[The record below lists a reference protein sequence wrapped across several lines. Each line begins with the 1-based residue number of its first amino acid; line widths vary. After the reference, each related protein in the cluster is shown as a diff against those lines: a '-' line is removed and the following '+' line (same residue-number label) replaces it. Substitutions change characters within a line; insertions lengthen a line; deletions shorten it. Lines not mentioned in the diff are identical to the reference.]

1 MNVYFTLVL
10 LLTFEHVGHSQHI
23 FQLSIG
29 IDKKRWNTP
38 DTQIKE
44 KFPNIMYQKS
54 LEFPNNLNKKCKF
67 IRTIWNLKISLI
79 NTFFSCPII
88 RRKQV
93 KNNHNLNSM
102 VSLCFILSYLSK
114 ISKLKKKNFYVK
126 IINSFHQQ
134 IKQLCSSL
142 LDI

>member
-29 IDKKRWNTP
+29 IDKKSLNTR
-38 DTQIKE
+38 DTQIKDR
-44 KFPNIMYQKS
+44 FPNIRYQKS
-54 LEFPNNLNKKCKF
+54 LEFPKFLNKMCKF

-79 NTFFSCPII
+79 NTFFFMAYY
-88 RRKQV
+88 KAQTG

-102 VSLCFILSYLSK
+102 VSLCIILSYLSK
-114 ISKLKKKNFYVK
+114 ISKLEEK
-126 IINSFHQQ
+126 I
-134 IKQLCSSL
+134 
-142 LDI
+142 